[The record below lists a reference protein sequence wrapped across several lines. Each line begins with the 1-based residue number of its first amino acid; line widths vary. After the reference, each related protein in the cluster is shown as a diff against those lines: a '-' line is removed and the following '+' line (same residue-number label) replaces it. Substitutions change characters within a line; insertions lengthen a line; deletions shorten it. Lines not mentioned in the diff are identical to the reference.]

1 MNTSPFFRSRPIG
14 RLAIATGLMGVTT
27 LIFGLIFA
35 FGGDIVGDSI
45 SIFYRL
51 NDLFNL
57 IMALMSGVLAWMLY
71 SHFQEKM
78 TSLHG
83 GLLILILVGMLLAVL
98 GFWMIAFGRTGW
110 ILSGWYTDTGFAF
123 IGLWLIGVN
132 YTAFQNDLLP
142 KGISLY
148 GILVGIV
155 MALGFASLPGL
166 LRNIDSTDFMSPLL
180 YGMWTASI
188 RGWIILFPIW
198 CILTGRYIRTLE

>member
-1 MNTSPFFRSRPIG
+1 MNTTAFRIQTIG
-14 RLAIATGLMGVTT
+14 RMAISTGVIGIST
-27 LIFGLIFA
+27 LIFGFIFA
-35 FGGDIVGDSI
+35 FGGDIVGDSV

-57 IMALMSGVLAWMLY
+57 IMALMSGAFAWMLY

-83 GLLILILVGMLLAVL
+83 GLLILILAGMVLAVI

-110 ILSGWYTDTGFAF
+110 ILSGWYTDTAYAL
-123 IGLWLIGVN
+123 IGLWVISFN
-132 YTAFQNDLLP
+132 YSALQNDLLP
-142 KGISLY
+142 KGISSY
-148 GILVGIV
+148 GILVGAV

-188 RGWIILFPIW
+188 RGWILLYPIW
-198 CILTGRYIRTLE
+198 CIILGRHFLKQN